1 MSSTNRVE
9 LELLDV
15 EWVDL
20 IMSARKLGLNPCD
33 IRAFLTSPEQ
43 PVPHLNMTAENDH
56 YALK

>member
-1 MSSTNRVE
+1 M
-9 LELLDV
+9 LDV